1 MSSSLESKSVYIH
14 QFGALPLEIV
24 DLIHSF
30 STRESSA
37 ALRLVC
43 VRFSQGHRWRRCR
56 LLATASDVEASQVS
70 RVLRSA
76 SLTRLSL
83 ANCRVLSSAKV
94 EQILSGTHR
103 LTRLDLCGLAVEREL
118 FWRLP
123 SLVPYLRDL
132 NAGLVQTTDAQPW
145 TMGDFCHLQA
155 LTALERLDLPM
166 WRDISFLADGFAALR
181 SIACRSMSALD
192 DAAETRAVLPGL
204 TQLTHISLAR
214 SGPVFDDFAQ
224 SIRTLRK
231 LEFVD
236 VRSTTIS
243 DAGVRLLLEV
253 FCETLTGLV
262 CNSCRGLL
270 RPFAHVQSASELPR
284 LERVEFDECSLTPG
298 HWMVLAQLTSLRR
311 LNANSCSLGDY
322 RVLQL
327 RALTRLEHLELA
339 SNSVSDAVL
348 VRGLCDLR
356 RLEKV
361 NLMHNFVSDAGVEAM
376 ARSWPFVRE
385 LNLFGNDEVT
395 ERGLFMLGHALPDAR
410 VIVPFHLD
418 RRQS

>member
-192 DAAETRAVLPGL
+192 DAAETRAAQRARVRRLCAEHSHAAQARVCRRALDDDLGRRRAAAVGGVLRN
-204 TQLTHISLAR
+204 ADR
-214 SGPVFDDFAQ
+214 SGVQQLSRPVAAVCA
-224 SIRTLRK
+224 RAKR
-231 LEFVD
+231 E
-236 VRSTTIS
+236 RAAA
-243 DAGVRLLLEV
+243 AGAR
-253 FCETLTGLV
+253 
-262 CNSCRGLL
+262 
-270 RPFAHVQSASELPR
+270 
-284 LERVEFDECSLTPG
+284 RV
-298 HWMVLAQLTSLRR
+298 
-311 LNANSCSLGDY
+311 
-322 RVLQL
+322 
-327 RALTRLEHLELA
+327 
-339 SNSVSDAVL
+339 
-348 VRGLCDLR
+348 
-356 RLEKV
+356 
-361 NLMHNFVSDAGVEAM
+361 
-376 ARSWPFVRE
+376 
-385 LNLFGNDEVT
+385 
-395 ERGLFMLGHALPDAR
+395 
-410 VIVPFHLD
+410 
-418 RRQS
+418 